1 MASLLNI
8 WLSKDVLETLA
19 QTVAK
24 KGDKGV
30 SIDISINDETNQYE
44 QNTTAYVSQTKE
56 QREQKIK
63 RFYVGNGKV
72 FWTDGKIS
80 VFKKKEEQGGT
91 MPSVD
96 NEPIDDLPF

>member
-8 WLSKDVLETLA
+8 WLSKEVLDTLA
-19 QTVAK
+19 QTVSK

-30 SIDISINDETNQYE
+30 SIDVSINDETNQYE
-44 QNTTAYVSQTKE
+44 QNTSAYVSQTKE

-72 FWTDGKIS
+72 FWTDGKIF
-80 VFKKKEEQGGT
+80 VAKKKEEHGVA

>member
-30 SIDISINDETNQYE
+30 SIDVSINDETNQFD
-44 QNTTAYVSQTKE
+44 QNVSAYVSQTKE
-56 QREQKIK
+56 QREQKVK

-72 FWTDGKIS
+72 FWTDGKITKA
-80 VFKKKEEQGGT
+80 VKKDGVPEER
-91 MPSVD
+91 PSQEV
-96 NEPIDDLPF
+96 DDLPF